1 MQKIPFQVNEGGLVA
16 LLPNG
21 HVEFLAASARELIR
35 QHNSGRAVSSEEL
48 MTHALSDPLVT
59 LDRFHLPAPAIAFV
73 ETTNLCNL
81 RCRHCYADSALKR
94 PDEMST
100 PRIKEL
106 LDDFADMGV
115 LQVFL
120 TGGEI
125 FSHRDAVEIIRYA
138 RTKPFSTQIFTNGL
152 LVTEERLAAIPPGQ
166 SFFISFDTA
175 DPERTVRGKMDFPKL
190 ERAFEMMRAH
200 GHVFRTAISVHRDN
214 IQDAEEIFEWCAERG
229 YPRPQWLETH
239 PVGRALLHPDMLLRP
254 EDVDE
259 VFEVYRRCMDRYST
273 EPDLEPAGP
282 DAGPEA
288 PSGPA
293 HRRAADE
300 IRGVDTIQFCQR
312 LERAVGQ
319 EKCGRSVVYVNS
331 RGDVYPCSN
340 CMSGQLYR
348 AGNITGRSFADIW
361 ENGFDEF
368 RDIRFSDHSVCG
380 PCPVAQEDIWCQ
392 FRCPPL
398 ARNITGD
405 PKGCGATE
413 YLQEFTLRAGRYW
426 RARKQNNVR
435 LTLTPRPPRPAGQP
449 GPTKLPLPTT

>member
-1 MQKIPFQVNEGGLVA
+1 VQKIPFQTNDGGIIA

-21 HVEFLAASARELIR
+21 HVEFLSESAEKAIR
-35 QHNSGRAVSSEEL
+35 LHNSGTPVTADEL
-48 MTHALSDPLVT
+48 MTYAINDPLVE
-59 LDRFHLPAPAIAFV
+59 LERFHLSAPAIAFV

-100 PRIKEL
+100 PVLKGL
-106 LDDFADMGV
+106 LDDFARMGV

-125 FSHRDAVEIIRYA
+125 FSHRDAVEIIRHA
-138 RTKPFSTQIFTNGL
+138 RSKPFSTQIFTNGL
-152 LVTEERLAAIPPGQ
+152 LITEEKLAGIPPGQ

-175 DPERTVRGKMDFPKL
+175 DPERTVRGRMDFPKL
-190 ERAFEMMRAH
+190 RNAFEMMRKY
-200 GHVFRTAISVHRDN
+200 GHVFRTAISVHRNN
-214 IQDAEEIFEWCAERG
+214 IHDAEEIFEWCAAQG

-239 PVGRALLHPDMLLRP
+239 PVGRALLHPDILLRP

-259 VFEVYRRCMDRYST
+259 VFAVYQRCMDRYS
-273 EPDLEPAGP
+273 AGP
-282 DAGPEA
+282 DDEPRASRDAGPQEGA
-288 PSGPA
+288 RDAGPQEGLP
-293 HRRAADE
+293 RAADE

-348 AGNITGRSFADIW
+348 AGNITRKPFAEIW
-361 ENGFDEF
+361 ESGFDEF
-368 RDIRFSDHSVCG
+368 RDIHFSDHTVCG
-380 PCPVAQEDIWCQ
+380 GCPVAQEGNWCQ

-398 ARNITGD
+398 ARNLTGD
-405 PKGCGATE
+405 AKGCGATE
-413 YLQEFTLRAGRYW
+413 YLQEFMLRSGRYW
-426 RARKQNNVR
+426 RRRAEQNIR
-435 LTLTPRPPRPAGQP
+435 LTLTPR
-449 GPTKLPLPTT
+449 